1 VPHTVAGRAVAGMLM
16 IVGIGFLSILTATV
30 ASTFVSAD
38 HQREE
43 PASGEILEML
53 AAASRGAA

>member
-1 VPHTVAGRAVAGMLM
+1 M